1 MLCLS
6 FGAYSTLLYSTL
18 PLGFGILLLPLHS
31 IYTTKLLYSKSP
43 LNPKVTLSLS
53 FSQWSQQNYP
63 LLLLLPPPL
72 PYLILQTPL
81 LPSTIDKTDVASG
94 QVHAPVA
101 PSPANLPSP
110 PISTKAFSK
119 LETLTSIFQI
129 IDPAVGPL
137 QY

>member
-1 MLCLS
+1 MLYLS
-6 FGAYSTLLYSTL
+6 FGAYSTL

-31 IYTTKLLYSKSP
+31 IYTSKLLYSKSP

-63 LLLLLPPPL
+63 LLLLPPPL